1 LKTFNSYKDL
11 NNELRN
17 RKGSLGLVPTMGSLH
32 KGHISLVE
40 KAVKKSQNVIVS
52 IFVNPTQFE
61 NKTDLKN
68 YPENLENDLS
78 KLQHLNNLFVYIP
91 KIEELY
97 PQKVVPNKYNF
108 GKIDKIMEGEY
119 RVNHFNGVATIVEKL
134 FKIFKPNFAFFGEKD
149 FQQLAIIKLLVK
161 SRGVKTKIISSP
173 TVREDDGLAMSSRN
187 NFLKKEERKKAVFLH
202 RSLLEAKE
210 LMNSAS
216 SQEVEKAIIE
226 KFEDIEDVELQYFKI
241 LTDESFSKT
250 KKLNDKERY
259 RAFIACNIGG
269 VRLIDNIS
277 LE

>member
-1 LKTFNSYKDL
+1 ML
-11 NNELRN
+11 NNELEN

-187 NFLKKEERKKAVFLH
+187 NFLNKNERKKATFLY

-210 LMNSAS
+210 LMNSANS
-216 SQEVEKAIIE
+216 REVEKTITA
-226 KFEDIEDVELQYFKI
+226 KFENIEDIHLQYFKI
-241 LTDESFSKT
+241 LTDDSFSKT
-250 KKLNDKERY
+250 KKSNGLEKY
-259 RAFIACNIGG
+259 RAFIACIIGR
-269 VRLIDNIS
+269 VRLIDNIT